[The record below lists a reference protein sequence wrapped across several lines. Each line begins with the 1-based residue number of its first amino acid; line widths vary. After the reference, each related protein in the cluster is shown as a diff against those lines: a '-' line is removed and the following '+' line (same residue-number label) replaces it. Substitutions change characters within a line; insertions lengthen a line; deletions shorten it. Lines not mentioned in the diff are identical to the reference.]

1 MGKLRYAASGDE
13 IIDAMMALARCSRW
27 HQIIVA
33 GANGPHRM
41 FELHHR
47 GYARV
52 ATTETCGLP
61 RGQYDVALVEWQVH
75 SIKALSATLD
85 WLVNFISPNG
95 VLVIWIDD
103 REHPDRRKLA
113 ALLQKL
119 GFRIEAGTRS
129 GHGLAVSARRLDA
142 QQQVLAA

>member
-1 MGKLRYAASGDE
+1 MGKPRFPASSDE
-13 IIDAMMALARCSRW
+13 IIDAMVALARCSKW

-75 SIKALSATLD
+75 SIKALCATLD
-85 WLVNFISPNG
+85 WLVNFISPTG

-103 REHPDRRKLA
+103 REAPGPPEACRGPAKAGFPDR
-113 ALLQKL
+113 
-119 GFRIEAGTRS
+119 G
-129 GHGLAVSARRLDA
+129 GHPV
-142 QQQVLAA
+142 